1 MQKMF
6 GAKRAIKKYI
16 QGQARL
22 EDNMAYKCV
31 YELKCTE
38 YNSENDDNIEK
49 EVRSYTEK
57 VDTTDFNIEE
67 LLLVFEDFLRASG
80 YDWIQQNSLNIEN
93 YESSTQ
99 ASDDKDFEQ
108 FREMVER
115 IGKKV
120 ETPPQIDP
128 MEMGE
133 RMMGIDRTAKIVSL
147 HPNTEIEFP
156 TDIENTF
163 APEIDMTVEFDY
175 DENIFSEDNDFSQ
188 YQYTIKENQEE
199 TKNE

>member
-1 MQKMF
+1 
-6 GAKRAIKKYI
+6 
-16 QGQARL
+16 
-22 EDNMAYKCV
+22 MAYKCV

-80 YDWIQQNSLNIEN
+80 YDWIEPNSLNIEG
-93 YESSTQ
+93 YELPTKEL
-99 ASDDKDFEQ
+99 DDKDFEQ
-108 FREMVER
+108 FRQMLER
-115 IGKKV
+115 LNQKKELV
-120 ETPPQIDP
+120 TQPNPIELA
-128 MEMGE
+128 E
-133 RMMGIDRTAKIVSL
+133 RMMGIDRTAKIHHKDGKVVTF
-147 HPNTEIEFP
+147 PNNSKILSEKPVE
-156 TDIENTF
+156 
-163 APEIDMTVEFDY
+163 PEIDMTVEFNY
-175 DENIFSEDNDFSQ
+175 DENVFSEDNDFSQ

>member
-1 MQKMF
+1 
-6 GAKRAIKKYI
+6 
-16 QGQARL
+16 
-22 EDNMAYKCV
+22 MAYKCV

-120 ETPPQIDP
+120 ETPPQTDP

>member
-1 MQKMF
+1 
-6 GAKRAIKKYI
+6 
-16 QGQARL
+16 
-22 EDNMAYKCV
+22 MAYKCV

-57 VDTTDFNIEE
+57 VDATDFNMEE

-80 YDWIQQNSLNIEN
+80 YDWIEQNSLNIEG
-93 YESSTQ
+93 YELPTKELE
-99 ASDDKDFEQ
+99 DKDFEQ
-108 FREMVER
+108 FRQMLER
-115 IGKKV
+115 LNQKK
-120 ETPPQIDP
+120 ESAPQMDN
-128 MEMGE
+128 MEIHE

-147 HPNTEIEFP
+147 HPNNEIDIP
-156 TDIENTF
+156 TDVVNTIE
-163 APEIDMTVEFDY
+163 PEIDMTVEFDY

-188 YQYTIKENQEE
+188 FQYIIKENQEE

>member
-1 MQKMF
+1 
-6 GAKRAIKKYI
+6 
-16 QGQARL
+16 
-22 EDNMAYKCV
+22 MAYKCV

>member
-1 MQKMF
+1 
-6 GAKRAIKKYI
+6 
-16 QGQARL
+16 
-22 EDNMAYKCV
+22 MAYKCV

-57 VDTTDFNIEE
+57 VDTTDFNMEE

-99 ASDDKDFEQ
+99 SSDDKDFEQ

-120 ETPPQIDP
+120 ETPPQMDN
-128 MEMGE
+128 MEIHE

-175 DENIFSEDNDFSQ
+175 DENIFSEDNDFSE
-188 YQYTIKENQEE
+188 YQYIIKENQEE

>member
-1 MQKMF
+1 
-6 GAKRAIKKYI
+6 
-16 QGQARL
+16 
-22 EDNMAYKCV
+22 MAYKCV

-57 VDTTDFNIEE
+57 IDATDFNMEE

-80 YDWIQQNSLNIEN
+80 YDWIEQNSLNIEG
-93 YESSTQ
+93 YELPTKELE
-99 ASDDKDFEQ
+99 DKDFEQ
-108 FREMVER
+108 FRQMLER
-115 IGKKV
+115 LNQKK
-120 ETPPQIDP
+120 ESSPQMDN
-128 MEMGE
+128 MEIHE

-147 HPNTEIEFP
+147 HPNNEIDIP
-156 TDIENTF
+156 TDVVNTIE
-163 APEIDMTVEFDY
+163 PEIDMTVEFDY

-188 YQYTIKENQEE
+188 FQYIIKENQEE

>member
-1 MQKMF
+1 
-6 GAKRAIKKYI
+6 
-16 QGQARL
+16 
-22 EDNMAYKCV
+22 MAYKCV

-57 VDTTDFNIEE
+57 VDATDFNMEE

-80 YDWIQQNSLNIEN
+80 YDWIEQNSLNIEG
-93 YESSTQ
+93 YELPTKELE
-99 ASDDKDFEQ
+99 DKDFEQ
-108 FREMVER
+108 FRQMLER
-115 IGKKV
+115 LNQKK
-120 ETPPQIDP
+120 ESSPQMDN
-128 MEMGE
+128 MEIHE

-147 HPNTEIEFP
+147 HPNNEIDIP
-156 TDIENTF
+156 TDVVNTIE
-163 APEIDMTVEFDY
+163 PEIDMTVEFDY

-188 YQYTIKENQEE
+188 FQYIIKENQEE

>member
-1 MQKMF
+1 
-6 GAKRAIKKYI
+6 
-16 QGQARL
+16 
-22 EDNMAYKCV
+22 MAYKCV

-99 ASDDKDFEQ
+99 SSDDKDFEQ

-175 DENIFSEDNDFSQ
+175 DENIFSEDNDFSE
-188 YQYTIKENQEE
+188 YQYIIKENQEE

>member
-1 MQKMF
+1 
-6 GAKRAIKKYI
+6 
-16 QGQARL
+16 
-22 EDNMAYKCV
+22 MAYKCV

-38 YNSENDDNIEK
+38 YNSENGDNIEK

-57 VDTTDFNIEE
+57 VDATDFNMEE

-80 YDWIQQNSLNIEN
+80 YDWIEQNSLNIEN
-93 YESSTQ
+93 YELPTKEL
-99 ASDDKDFEQ
+99 DDKDFE
-108 FREMVER
+108 RMRLMLER
-115 IGKKV
+115 LNQKK
-120 ETPPQIDP
+120 ESAPQIDP

-163 APEIDMTVEFDY
+163 APEVDMTVEFNY

-188 YQYTIKENQEE
+188 YQYTINFDEIEENKGE

>member
-1 MQKMF
+1 
-6 GAKRAIKKYI
+6 
-16 QGQARL
+16 
-22 EDNMAYKCV
+22 MAYKCV

-57 VDTTDFNIEE
+57 VDATDLNMEE

-80 YDWIQQNSLNIEN
+80 YDWIEPNSLNIEG
-93 YESSTQ
+93 YELPTKEL
-99 ASDDKDFEQ
+99 DDKDFE
-108 FREMVER
+108 RMRLMLER
-115 IGKKV
+115 LNQKK
-120 ETPPQIDP
+120 ESAPQIDP

-147 HPNTEIEFP
+147 HPNNEIDIP
-156 TDIENTF
+156 TDVLDTIE
-163 APEIDMTVEFDY
+163 PEVDMTVQFDY

-188 YQYTIKENQEE
+188 YQYTINFDEIEENKRE

>member
-1 MQKMF
+1 
-6 GAKRAIKKYI
+6 
-16 QGQARL
+16 
-22 EDNMAYKCV
+22 MAYKCV

-57 VDTTDFNIEE
+57 VDTTDFNMEE

-120 ETPPQIDP
+120 ETPPQTDP

-188 YQYTIKENQEE
+188 YQYIIKENQEE